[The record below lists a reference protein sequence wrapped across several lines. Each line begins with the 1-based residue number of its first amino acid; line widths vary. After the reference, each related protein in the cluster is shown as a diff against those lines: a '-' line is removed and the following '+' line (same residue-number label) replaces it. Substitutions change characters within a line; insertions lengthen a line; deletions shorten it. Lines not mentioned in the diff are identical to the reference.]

1 MSEEENKTPE
11 KPDEEA
17 KNPLPTDEG
26 AGDGNIEN
34 IESGDDGENL
44 GRFAGPIAILRQKL
58 KFIIAGAGVVVLVGG
73 GAGIYYSGLGKII
86 SDSFSGT
93 PRAELDLPE
102 LSRFHDMPVI
112 TVDLKPS
119 AKRARPFIRLVMT
132 VEVYGE
138 AGQIKLAEEEAKI
151 LDAVQTFLR
160 DRTVEELSGQ
170 QGTKKLREDLLEVV
184 NHAMIPE
191 KAITVLFKE
200 ILVR

>member
-1 MSEEENKTPE
+1 MSEKDKTAENANEESE
-11 KPDEEA
+11 
-17 KNPLPTDEG
+17 NPPPAD
-26 AGDGNIEN
+26 GDIEN
-34 IESGDDGENL
+34 NDIEDIEGNEPEQQT
-44 GRFAGPIAILRQKL
+44 GPIAMLRQKL
-58 KFIIAGAGVVVLVGG
+58 KFILAGVGIFVLVGVG
-73 GAGIYYSGLGKII
+73 VGVYFSGLGKVI

-138 AGQIKLAEEEAKI
+138 AGELKLAEEEAKI

-170 QGTKKLREDLLEVV
+170 EGTKKLRKDLLEVV

>member
-1 MSEEENKTPE
+1 MSEKKAETTP
-11 KPDEEA
+11 PASEEA
-17 KNPLPTDEG
+17 EIEIEANDEDV
-26 AGDGNIEN
+26 AEIP
-34 IESGDDGENL
+34 S
-44 GRFAGPIAILRQKL
+44 GPIAILRQKL
-58 KFIIAGAGVVVLVGG
+58 KFILAGLGVIVLVGG
-73 GAGIYYSGLGKII
+73 GAGIY
-86 SDSFSGT
+86 FSGFGTVIAAFFSAT
-93 PRAELDLPE
+93 PRAELELPE

-138 AGQIKLAEEEAKI
+138 AGEAKLVDEEIKI
-151 LDAVQTFLR
+151 LDEVQTFLR

-170 QGTKKLREDLLEVV
+170 EGTKKLREDLLEVV

>member
-1 MSEEENKTPE
+1 MSEKDKTAENANEESE
-11 KPDEEA
+11 
-17 KNPLPTDEG
+17 NPPPAD
-26 AGDGNIEN
+26 GDIEN
-34 IESGDDGENL
+34 NDIEDIEGNEPEQQT
-44 GRFAGPIAILRQKL
+44 GPIAMLRQKL
-58 KFIIAGAGVVVLVGG
+58 KFILAGVGIFVLVGG
-73 GAGIYYSGLGKII
+73 GVGIYFSGLGKVI

-138 AGQIKLAEEEAKI
+138 AGELKLAEEEAKI

-170 QGTKKLREDLLEVV
+170 EGTKKLRKDLLEVV